1 MELNSAGFQLITDRL
16 IIRPMTM
23 ADEADLFEYQSLPE
37 VVKYIPWPARTLEQ
51 VHEALAKSI
60 AESKF
65 DNEGDYGLLGIE
77 LASSRKIVG
86 QLALMYR
93 SVENQTAEFGYVLNP
108 KYSGHG
114 YATEA
119 CKAAVTYIFETGKFN
134 RIFAHLDARNAA
146 SENLVKRLGMRKE
159 AHIEEEEFFKGEWCD
174 AIIYGILKR
183 EWLP

>member
-1 MELNSAGFQLITDRL
+1 MELNSPGSQLLTEHL

-23 ADEADLFEYQSLPE
+23 ADEPDLYEYQSLPE

-51 VHEALAKSI
+51 VREALAKSI

-65 DNEGDYGLLGIE
+65 NNEGDYGLLGIE
-77 LASSRKIVG
+77 LKSSKKVIG
-86 QLALMYR
+86 QLALMFR
-93 SVENQTAEFGYVLNP
+93 SAENQTAEFGYVLNP
-108 KYSGHG
+108 NYSGHG

-119 CKAAVTYIFETGKFN
+119 CRALVTYIFETGKFN
-134 RIFAHLDARNAA
+134 RVFAHLDARNSA

-159 AHIEEEEFFKGEWCD
+159 AHIKDEEFFKGEWCD

-183 EWLP
+183 EWLA